1 MKPFTIAA
9 LAALVF
15 SAAAVPVSAH
25 EAAPAPAQASATRT
39 PTEAE
44 NARIVVAFYDLAFNQ
59 HRPTEAARLYIGD
72 RYIQH
77 NPDVPNGSEPFYAY
91 FESFF
96 RDNPQ
101 SRATIHRVIADGD
114 LVALHVHSQE
124 TPDDPGRAIV
134 DIFRVE
140 NGRIIEHFDVIQS
153 VPATTANGN
162 SMFSGDKAD

>member
-1 MKPFTIAA
+1 MKSFMMAA
-9 LAALVF
+9 LAALAF
-15 SAAAVPVSAH
+15 GAAAAPVSAH
-25 EAAPAPAQASATRT
+25 AATPAPAQASASRT

-77 NPDVPNGSEPFYAY
+77 NPDVPNGAEPFYAY
-91 FESFF
+91 FEGFF

-124 TPDDPGRAIV
+124 APDDPGRAIV

-140 NGRIIEHFDVIQS
+140 NGKIIEHFDVIQP
-153 VPATTANGN
+153 VPAATANGN
-162 SMFSGDKAD
+162 TMFSGDRAD

>member
-1 MKPFTIAA
+1 MRSFLFAGLAA
-9 LAALVF
+9 LAL
-15 SAAAVPVSAH
+15 SAASVPAVAQTPPPPSA
-25 EAAPAPAQASATRT
+25 SRT
-39 PTEAE
+39 ATEAE

-77 NPDVPNGSEPFYAY
+77 NPDVPNGAEPFYAY
-91 FESFF
+91 FEGFF

-140 NGRIIEHFDVIQS
+140 NGRIIEHFDVIQP
-153 VPATTANGN
+153 VPAATANGN
-162 SMFSGDKAD
+162 TMFSGDKAD

>member
-1 MKPFTIAA
+1 MRSFLFAGLAA
-9 LAALVF
+9 LAL
-15 SAAAVPVSAH
+15 SAASVPAIAQTPPPPSA
-25 EAAPAPAQASATRT
+25 SRT
-39 PTEAE
+39 ATEAE

-77 NPDVPNGSEPFYAY
+77 NPDVPNGAEPFYAY
-91 FESFF
+91 FEGFF

-140 NGRIIEHFDVIQS
+140 NGRIIEHFDVIQP
-153 VPATTANGN
+153 VPAATANSN
-162 SMFSGDKAD
+162 TMFSGDKAD